1 MWYNY
6 INFVKNVKI
15 ACISAIA
22 SEKSSIY
29 NMLVI
34 TEKSIFF
41 VMNTVKRPKGR
52 GTKLQGLKPKNPAMS
67 VLLLEKLAAGGMPAS
82 CKLNSM
88 LFGMDACMFINM
100 A

>member
-1 MWYNY
+1 M
-6 INFVKNVKI
+6 
-15 ACISAIA
+15 
-22 SEKSSIY
+22 
-29 NMLVI
+29 
-34 TEKSIFF
+34 
-41 VMNTVKRPKGR
+41 MNTVKRPKGR

-88 LFGMDACMFINM
+88 LFGMDACMLINM